1 MAASHGVWAID
12 IGTNALKAIRMQE
25 GDDGLEVI
33 GFAFVEHK
41 KVLSSGEL
49 NDAEKDQILAD
60 TLRKF
65 LDENDIGNE
74 EVAISIPGQS
84 SFARF
89 IKLPPVEAKKIP
101 EVIRFEA
108 VQQIP
113 FDINEVEW
121 DWQLMDN
128 PDSPDKEVG
137 IFAIKNEVISEVLD
151 HFAQENM
158 RISCVQISPMALY
171 NYACYDRAE
180 ELAKSSD
187 KAVVIMDMGA
197 ENTTLVICTR
207 NTVWQRNIRIGGN
220 TFTEAI
226 ADAFKLSFQKAEK
239 VKRTAPVSKHMR
251 QIYTAMKPVYTEL
264 GSELQRSLGFYSS
277 SSQGRN
283 KTFTHMIATGG
294 GMKLQG
300 LSKYLQQ
307 TLGTT
312 VVKPDSFKKLHVSPE
327 VSSAKFHENVSDFP
341 AVYGLGLQLL
351 GHARIQTNLLPKK
364 IARAMAW
371 SQKAKILS
379 VAASFLVVVMLLGA
393 GRAFRERQL
402 YEANATARR
411 EVASIVRQAQDVR
424 SQVSQQEGRKAP
436 LLERVEAA
444 KDLFNHRDVIPLLN
458 ETILGCLPNADNTP
472 DQAQLFEAFRSG
484 DVEAVV
490 DIPRNQRKQM
500 FLTRVMIEPAQDV
513 SQSAFPEA
521 ERGASRRDR
530 APARTGGWGEPEEM
544 QMREM
549 TGIRRM
555 SPDRDR
561 GRPSRP
567 DVSDQPAEHKAGFVL
582 LIEGYSPY
590 ERISELLDP
599 TGVSGDPSRW
609 GVITRFAN
617 LDEIMPDR
625 PFELYEQGN
634 IAHFK
639 VETGRVD
646 LQSSDMP
653 AGIGVLK
660 EVQRVPEELT
670 DTRRTTRTTGMGR
683 TQDRITTEEVLIDP
697 MTQEEISRT
706 FDIYTH
712 QDIAQDP
719 ELTDRDLGRI
729 KFTDYGDQRMIDRD
743 HWFRIQAKFV
753 WKDAPADEAA
763 AADQRQDSYM
773 MF

>member
-12 IGTNALKAIRMQE
+12 IGTNALKAIRMQD
-25 GDDGLEVI
+25 GDDGLEVA
-33 GFAFVEHK
+33 GFAFIEHK
-41 KVLSSGEL
+41 RVLSSGEL
-49 NDAEKDQILAD
+49 DDQKKEQILAD

-65 LDENDIGNE
+65 LDENDIGKE
-74 EVAISIPGQS
+74 QVAIAIAGQS
-84 SFARF
+84 GFARF

-101 EVIRFEA
+101 EVVRFEA

-151 HFAQENM
+151 HFTHENL
-158 RISCVQISPMALY
+158 RVSCVQLSPMALY

-197 ENTTLVICTR
+197 ENTTLVVCTR

-283 KTFTHMIATGG
+283 KTFTHIIATGG

-307 TLGTT
+307 TLGAT
-312 VVKPDSFKKLHVSPE
+312 VVKPDSFKKLGVAPD
-327 VSSAKFHENVSDFP
+327 VSSAKFHEHVSDF
-341 AVYGLGLQLL
+341 AGVYGLGIQLL
-351 GHARIQTNLLPKK
+351 GQARIQTNLLPTKL
-364 IARAMAW
+364 ARAMAW

-379 VAASFLVVVMLLGA
+379 VAAGFLVLVMLLGS

-411 EVASIVRQAQDVR
+411 EVASIVRQAQDVQ
-424 SQVSQQEGRKAP
+424 SQVSQQQGRKEP
-436 LLERVEAA
+436 LLQRARA
-444 KDLFNHRDVIPLLN
+444 YKDLFQYRDVVPLLN
-458 ETILGCLPNADNTP
+458 ETLLRCLPNADNTP
-472 DQAQLFEAFRSG
+472 EQAELFEAFNRG
-484 DVEAVV
+484 DVETVMN
-490 DIPRNQRKQM
+490 IPRHQRKQM
-500 FLTRVMIEPAQDV
+500 FITRLVIEPAQDISQRGFPDV
-513 SQSAFPEA
+513 S
-521 ERGASRRDR
+521 RDTSRRQR
-530 APARTGGWGEPEEM
+530 SAPTRTGGRGQPEM
-544 QMREM
+544 MM
-549 TGIRRM
+549 DDFM
-555 SPDRDR
+555 MDDMMMMDMAPDRR
-561 GRPSRP
+561 RPG
-567 DVSDQPAEHKAGFVL
+567 VTDQTVDSKAGFVL
-582 LIEGYSPY
+582 VIEGYSPY

-599 TGVSGDPSRW
+599 TGVRDDPSRW
-609 GVITRFAN
+609 GVITRFDN
-617 LDEIMPDR
+617 LSKFLPDK
-625 PFELYEQGN
+625 PFELYDKGD
-634 IAHFK
+634 ITHFR

-653 AGIGVLK
+653 EGIGGLK
-660 EVQRVPEELT
+660 EVQRVPEEMLEG
-670 DTRRTTRTTGMGR
+670 RRTTRTTGRSR
-683 TQDRITTEEVLIDP
+683 TEDRITTEEVLIDP

-706 FDIYTH
+706 FDIYTF
-712 QDIAQDP
+712 QDIERDP
-719 ELTDRDLGRI
+719 DLTERDLGRI
-729 KFTDYGDQRMIDRD
+729 KFNAYGDELMIERD
-743 HWFRIQAKFV
+743 YWFRIQAKFV
-753 WKDAPADEAA
+753 WKDAPADDAPSGQ
-763 AADQRQDSYM
+763 QRDSFM
-773 MF
+773 MY